1 MCFFKFRASNLAKC
15 QKAVSRVNLK
25 SILFFIAWFSKI
37 YLVELLVFRKCVYFI
52 LITNFDIVKLVRFNP
67 LSVAHFVRTAESF
80 QLSLRSN
87 MTLILN
93 AVAQLEKSLI
103 AMV

>member
-1 MCFFKFRASNLAKC
+1 MPDRSFPDRSE
-15 QKAVSRVNLK
+15 LK
-25 SILFFIAWFSKI
+25 YYLIPGLPKT
-37 YLVELLVFRKCVYFI
+37 YLVELLAFRKCGNFI
-52 LITNFDIVKLVRFNP
+52 LITNFDIVNLDRFNP
-67 LSVAHFVRTAESF
+67 LTVAHIVQTAASF

>member
-1 MCFFKFRASNLAKC
+1 MDKVQESSFL
-15 QKAVSRVNLK
+15 VNLN
-25 SILFFIAWFSKI
+25 SILFFIVWLSKI
-37 YLVELLVFRKCVYFI
+37 YLIELLAFRKCGNFI
-52 LITNFDIVKLVRFNP
+52 LITNFDIVNLDRFNP
-67 LSVAHFVRTAESF
+67 LTVAHIAQTAASF